1 MLNSTEQST
10 QEAILLAGKEEFLK
24 KGFLG
29 ASLRNIVKNAG
40 VTTGAFYGYYASKEE
55 LFDALVG
62 EQEAH
67 FLNCFQSAQDDFA
80 GLPPQKQPDNMGEI
94 SGVCIFELLDYMY
107 AYPEEFRLLLCSSE
121 GTKHA
126 GFVHTLV
133 EIEIDATNRFLQVL
147 GALGHPIR
155 TIDAQLEHMLVSGMF
170 SAFFETI
177 IHDMPKEQAVR
188 YTKELQEF
196 YTAGWKKIMGL

>member
-1 MLNSTEQST
+1 MNSTERTT
-10 QEAILLAGKEEFLK
+10 QEAILLAGKEEFLQ

-67 FLNCFQSAQDDFA
+67 FLGCFQMAQDDFSS
-80 GLPPQKQPDNMGEI
+80 LPPQKQPDNMGEI
-94 SGVCIFELLDYMY
+94 SGTCISLLLDYMY
-107 AYPEEFRLLLCSSE
+107 EYPEEFRLLLCYSE

-133 EIEIDATNRFLQVL
+133 EIEIEATNRFVQVL
-147 GALGHPIR
+147 DTLGYSTRP
-155 TIDAQLEHMLVSGMF
+155 IDAQLEHMLVSGMF
-170 SAFFETI
+170 SAFFETV